1 MQILLLSIIYNFIL
15 KLISLK
21 IEVVFVDSFTFL
33 LTLEFLSGTDT
44 DTFPY
49 KEIKEKEK
57 GDRNKAKKHFC
68 FSLLFPNKSKDGCTC
83 IISLAQ
89 PILA

>member
-1 MQILLLSIIYNFIL
+1 MQILLLSTIYIFIL
-15 KLISLK
+15 KLISLT
-21 IEVVFVDSFTFL
+21 IEVDFFTFL

-44 DTFPY
+44 HTFPY
-49 KEIKEKEK
+49 EEIKEKEK
-57 GDRNKAKKHFC
+57 GDRNKAEKYFC

-83 IISLAQ
+83 RITISFAQ